1 MNIPVQ
7 HMVAD
12 CIFSDLFAHVQSQV
26 NASPTH
32 RLSNL
37 TGKFTYLCPCSAVS
51 PIVSHPENHRK
62 WVL

>member
-12 CIFSDLFAHVQSQV
+12 CIFSDLFAHVQSQG

-37 TGKFTYLCPCSAVS
+37 TGKLYS
-51 PIVSHPENHRK
+51 PIYVH
-62 WVL
+62 VVQ